1 MTVFVQ
7 LVVSALG
14 FGGVYALAA
23 LGLTIIFKTTNVV
36 NFAFGAMATV
46 VAMLI
51 WTAHAGLGL
60 PTALAWALGILGGGA
75 LGAAADLGLMR
86 RVEGSAPLVSIVMTV
101 GLLLSVEGLTGVIWG
116 YGPKPI
122 PSVISGPS
130 IAVDSVSVDRN
141 DLFITGLTL
150 VLALALYLF
159 YERTR
164 LGLAVRAVAEDSEV
178 ASLMGISRTWILAL
192 SWAVGVAI
200 TGVAATLAAPSLGG
214 LVPTLMD
221 NTAIFA
227 FAAAVLGGLGSLV
240 GAVVGGFAVGILS
253 DLIGGYASTNLQLT
267 LVFALI
273 VVVLYLRPQG
283 LFGRAAQV
291 RQ

>member
-14 FGGVYALAA
+14 FGGIYALAA
-23 LGLTIIFKTTNVV
+23 LGLTIIFKTSNVV

-51 WTAHAGLGL
+51 WTVHAGLGL
-60 PTALAWALGILGGGA
+60 PIALAWALGILGGGA

-101 GLLLSVEGLTGVIWG
+101 GLLLSVEGLAGVIWG
-116 YGPKPI
+116 YGPKAI

-130 IAVDSVSVDRN
+130 IAVGSVSVDRN

-150 VLALALYLF
+150 ALALALYLF

-200 TGVAATLAAPSLGG
+200 TGAAATLAAPSLG
-214 LVPTLMD
+214 LAPTLMD
-221 NTAIFA
+221 NPAIFA

-253 DLIGGYASTNLQLT
+253 DLIAGYASTNLQLS

>member
-1 MTVFVQ
+1 
-7 LVVSALG
+7 
-14 FGGVYALAA
+14 
-23 LGLTIIFKTTNVV
+23 
-36 NFAFGAMATV
+36 
-46 VAMLI
+46 
-51 WTAHAGLGL
+51 
-60 PTALAWALGILGGGA
+60 
-75 LGAAADLGLMR
+75 MR

-101 GLLLSVEGLTGVIWG
+101 GLLLSVEGLAGVIWG
-116 YGPKPI
+116 YGPKAI

-130 IAVDSVSVDRN
+130 IAVGSVSVDRN

-150 VLALALYLF
+150 ALALALYLF

-200 TGVAATLAAPSLGG
+200 TGAAATLAAPSLG
-214 LVPTLMD
+214 LAPTLMD
-221 NTAIFA
+221 NPAIFA

-253 DLIGGYASTNLQLT
+253 DLIAGYASTNLQLS